1 MDGSSSLHFSRR
13 EEEIAELFLEIGL
26 KRNTARVLVLMIWDR
41 DITSREIERVADL
54 RQPEVSLALGDLMEK
69 RWVRIV
75 RQITE
80 SKGRP
85 VKVYHLSRALDDIL
99 DDIKGSFMGECGKKL
114 IDIER
119 VRELV
124 KENLSIHEN

>member
-1 MDGSSSLHFSRR
+1 MVGLSSPNFTRR
-13 EEEIAELFLEIGL
+13 EEEIADLFQDIGL
-26 KRNTARVLVLMIWDR
+26 KRNTARVLVLMISDA

-54 RQPEVSLALGDLMEK
+54 RQPEVSLALGDLMERK
-69 RWVRIV
+69 WVRTV
-75 RQITE
+75 RQISE

-85 VKVYHLSRALDDIL
+85 VKIYHLSRRVDDIL
-99 DDIKGSFMGECGKKL
+99 DDIKGSFVGECGKKI

-124 KENLSIHEN
+124 KENLST